1 MEKPRKGERERVGRR
16 GVNMSGCR
24 SWKRE
29 GYRKIEIER
38 EEETGTVRKRKGEGK
53 KKRERNIK

>member
-1 MEKPRKGERERVGRR
+1 MEKPRKGERESRR
-16 GVNMSGCR
+16 EGVNMSGCR